1 MYTNSIVRELARKEF
16 RLAYLFVMLIAIG
29 FALEMPLFWMVV
41 QCGGVLILARESWG
55 RIRLKKTN
63 LDYLAMLT
71 LITTLVMH
79 EWLTGAVIALMVT
92 VSEALERYGTDRAE
106 STLRNLFYEIPKNIL
121 LYSENKNH
129 EVSLHAI
136 VPGDKVIIRK
146 GEMLPIEGRLLSDRG
161 VFNESNITG
170 ESLPVTHI
178 EGSHL
183 KAGFV
188 NMGEALMVEVESDFE
203 HSSYRKILEIVEK
216 GKTHSAP
223 LVRLSERYNLVFTLF
238 ALSIATTAYVL
249 SGEATRFLAVMVIAT
264 PCPLLIAVPLSFLGG
279 LNRAAK
285 RNIIIKSPFIL
296 ELLTKTRTL
305 FFDKT
310 GTLTIGSPVLR
321 SIHLHDA
328 SWTESRALALAA
340 SLERHS
346 IHPLAKVLVNELGK
360 KKEDFLITHSVKEV
374 FGEGIAGTIDGKSY
388 QFKTAKRKEGD
399 GIQVDLWEEKIRK
412 ASFFFE
418 DTLKPEVEHV
428 LTYLK
433 DRGYRMGILTGDSQE
448 NASRVLGQFQ
458 LPIYGGATPER
469 KSQLIERFQREKT
482 LVGMVGDGMN
492 DAPALALADLG
503 IVFSGTENSASLDA
517 ADVAI
522 LGRDIMS
529 IKEAIHIGRRSY
541 TVAYQSLF
549 LGIGLS
555 TIGMSAAFFGFIDPV
570 HGALLQELIDFCV
583 IMNALRSTY

>member
-1 MYTNSIVRELARKEF
+1 MNGIIRELLRKEF
-16 RLAYLFVMLIAIG
+16 RLAYLFLTLILIG
-29 FALEMPLFWMVV
+29 LAFDYSLAWIVV
-41 QCGGVLILARESWG
+41 QCGGLVILARESWG

-63 LDYLAMLT
+63 LDYLALLT
-71 LITTLVMH
+71 IITTLVMQ

-92 VSEALERYGTDRAE
+92 VSEALERYGIERAE
-106 STLRNLFYEIPKNIL
+106 STLRNLFYEIPKNVL

-146 GEMLPIEGRLLSDRG
+146 GEMLPIEGRLLSTQG

-170 ESLPVTHI
+170 EPLPVTHI

-188 NMGEALMVEVESDFE
+188 NMGEAIMVEVESDFE

-216 GKTHSAP
+216 GKVHSAP
-223 LVRLSERYNLVFTLF
+223 LVRLSERYNLIFTIF
-238 ALSIATTAYVL
+238 ALSIALSAYLV
-249 SGEATRFLAVMVIAT
+249 SGEATRFLAVMVLAT

-285 RNIIIKSPFIL
+285 RNIIIKSPFVL

-310 GTLTIGSPVLR
+310 GTLTIGSPLLR
-321 SIHLHDA
+321 SIKLHDTT
-328 SWTESRALALAA
+328 WTEEQALARAA

-346 IHPLAKVLVNELGK
+346 IHPLAKVLVHELDKRGGK
-360 KKEDFLITHSVKEV
+360 FLVTHKVKEV
-374 FGEGIAGTIDGKSY
+374 FGEGIKGTIEGQVY
-388 QFKTAKRKEGD
+388 RFETATHKEGD
-399 GIQVDLWEEKIRK
+399 GIQVDLWQDKTRK

-418 DTLKPEVEHV
+418 DMLKPEVEQV
-428 LTYLK
+428 LGYLK
-433 DRGYRMGILTGDSQE
+433 ERGYQMGILTGDSQE
-448 NASRVLGQFQ
+448 NAARVLGQFA

-469 KSQLIERFQREKT
+469 KAQLITRFQKDKV

-522 LGRDIMS
+522 LGRDITS

-555 TIGMSAAFFGFIDPV
+555 TIGMSAAFFGYIDPV

>member
-1 MYTNSIVRELARKEF
+1 MNGIIRELVRKEF
-16 RLAYLFVMLIAIG
+16 RLAYLFTVLIGLG
-29 FALEMPLFWMVV
+29 FLVDTPALWIVV
-41 QCGGVLILARESWG
+41 QCGGLLILARESWG

-63 LDYLAMLT
+63 LDYLALLT
-71 LITTLVMH
+71 IITTLLMQ

-92 VSEALERYGTDRAE
+92 VSEALERYGTERAE

-146 GEMLPIEGRLLSDRG
+146 GEMLPIEGKLLSSRG

-170 ESLPVTHI
+170 ESLPVTHR

-188 NMGEALMVEVESDFE
+188 NMGEAIMVEVESDFE

-216 GKTHSAP
+216 GKVHSAP
-223 LVRLSERYNLVFTLF
+223 LVRLSERYNLIFTLF
-238 ALSIATTAYVL
+238 ALSIAVSAYML
-249 SGEATRFLAVMVIAT
+249 SGEATRFLAVMVLAT

-310 GTLTIGSPVLR
+310 GTLTIGAPVLR
-321 SIHLHDA
+321 SIRLYDTT
-328 SWTESRALALAA
+328 WTEEGALALAA

-346 IHPLAKVLVNELGK
+346 IHPLAKVLVSALEK
-360 KKEDFLITHSVKEV
+360 KKGSFLITDSVKEV
-374 FGEGIAGTIDGKSY
+374 FGEGISGVIENQVY
-388 QFKTAKRKEGD
+388 RFETAKHKEGD
-399 GIQVDLWEEKIRK
+399 GIQVDLWQEKVRK

-418 DTLKPEVEHV
+418 DVLKPEVAQV
-428 LTYLK
+428 LGYLK
-433 DRGYRMGILTGDSQE
+433 DRGYQMAILTGDGQE
-448 NASRVLGQFQ
+448 NAARVLGQFQ

-469 KSQLIERFQREKT
+469 KLQLIERFQKEKT

-492 DAPALALADLG
+492 DAPALAMADLG

-522 LGRDIMS
+522 LGRDITS

-555 TIGMSAAFFGFIDPV
+555 TVGMSAAFFGFIDPV

>member
-1 MYTNSIVRELARKEF
+1 MNLILRELTHKEF
-16 RLAYLFVMLIAIG
+16 RLAYLFVFLIGLG
-29 FALEMPLFWMVV
+29 FVFGAPFWIIV
-41 QCGGVLILARESWG
+41 QVGGASILVRESWG

-63 LDYLAMLT
+63 LDYLALFT
-71 LITTLVMH
+71 LITAFLMQ

-92 VSEALERYGTDRAE
+92 VSEALERYGTARAE
-106 STLRNLFYEIPKNIL
+106 STLKDLFYEIPKKIL
-121 LYSENKNH
+121 LYGDNKNH

-136 VPGDKVIIRK
+136 VPGDTVVIRK
-146 GEMLPIEGRLLSDRG
+146 GEMLPIEGRLLSKAGIFD
-161 VFNESNITG
+161 ESNMTG
-170 ESLPVTHI
+170 ESLPVTHK

-188 NMGEALMVEVESDFE
+188 NMGESVMVLVKSDFE
-203 HSSYRKILEIVEK
+203 HSSYRQILEIVEK
-216 GKTHSAP
+216 GKVHSAP
-223 LVRLSERYNLVFTLF
+223 LVRLSERYNLIFTAF
-238 ALSIATTAYVL
+238 ALSIAGGAFVF
-249 SGEATRFLAVMVIAT
+249 SGDATRFLAVMVLAT

-285 RNIIIKSPFIL
+285 RNIIIKSPFVL
-296 ELLTKTRTL
+296 ELLTKTKTL

-310 GTLTIGSPVLR
+310 GTLTIGAPVLR
-321 SIHLHDA
+321 KIESHDDQI
-328 SWTESRALALAA
+328 SEERLLQIAA

-346 IHPLAKVLVNELGK
+346 IHPLAKVLVNELEKTG
-360 KKEDFLITHSVKEV
+360 EEFAITHDVKEV
-374 FGEGIAGTIDGKSY
+374 FGEGISGFVDDIQCSF
-388 QFKTAKRKEGD
+388 QTAEKKEGA
-399 GIQVDLWEEKIRK
+399 GIQVDLWQNKVRI

-418 DTLKPEVEHV
+418 DILKPEVAQV

-433 DRGYRMGILTGDSQE
+433 ERGYQMGIITGDKRE
-448 NASRVLGQFQ
+448 NAEHVLSQFD
-458 LPIYGGATPER
+458 LPIYAGATPAK
-469 KSQLIERFQREKT
+469 KSQLIERFQKERT

-522 LGRDIMS
+522 LGRDITS

-549 LGIGLS
+549 LGIFLS
-555 TIGMSAAFFGFIDPV
+555 TIGMGTASFGLIDPV
-570 HGALLQELIDFCV
+570 HGALIQELIDFCV